1 MVCESCETR
10 LKAKVCVPDKWKDGA
25 QNINEVRIGGG
36 GKTAVSAIATGGKAS
51 VGKTNKA
58 LERLKTDEKWIPK
71 KTICRIC
78 KSKTQVNMN
87 FCNDCAHKKG
97 ICAMCGKKVVDTSMH
112 KMTVK

>member
-1 MVCESCETR
+1 MVCESCEKR

-25 QNINEVRIGGG
+25 QNTNEQRIGSGG
-36 GKTAVSAIATGGKAS
+36 GSKESPATGGK

-58 LERLKTDEKWIPK
+58 LERLKASETWVPE

-78 KSKTQVNMN
+78 KSKTQMSMN